1 MIKVVFH
8 IDETEKWNLA
18 LANVYN
24 LLAGIDLKDSEVEVV
39 VNGAAVEVFRGLD
52 DTLKRKM
59 HLASEKNVLIR
70 VCRNSLKSHNID
82 AAILPE
88 FVEIVPIG
96 VLELAERQLQGFAYI
111 KP

>member
-8 IDETEKWNLA
+8 IDETEKWSLA
-18 LANVYN
+18 LANVHN
-24 LLAGIDLKDSEVEVV
+24 LLAGIDPKDAQVEVV
-39 VNGAAVEVFRGLD
+39 VNGAAVEVFSDLD

-59 HLASEKNVLIR
+59 RLAIEKKVLIR
-70 VCRNSLKSHNID
+70 VCRNSLKSHDID

-96 VLELAERQLQGFAYI
+96 VLELAERQLEGFAYI